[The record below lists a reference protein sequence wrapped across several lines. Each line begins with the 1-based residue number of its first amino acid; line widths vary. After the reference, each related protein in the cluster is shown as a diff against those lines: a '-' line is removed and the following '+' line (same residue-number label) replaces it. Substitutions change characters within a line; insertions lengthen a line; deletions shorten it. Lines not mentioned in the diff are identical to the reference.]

1 MEVNYGKAGVEQE
14 VRRLSQPSRW
24 AKCEAEIRGVAIN
37 ILKSWNVKYF
47 AKDKYQL
54 ATEWACDPAPS
65 FPLGHSDSDRKKET
79 G

>member
-37 ILKSWNVKYF
+37 ILKSWNLKYF

-54 ATEWACDPAPS
+54 ATE
-65 FPLGHSDSDRKKET
+65 
-79 G
+79 